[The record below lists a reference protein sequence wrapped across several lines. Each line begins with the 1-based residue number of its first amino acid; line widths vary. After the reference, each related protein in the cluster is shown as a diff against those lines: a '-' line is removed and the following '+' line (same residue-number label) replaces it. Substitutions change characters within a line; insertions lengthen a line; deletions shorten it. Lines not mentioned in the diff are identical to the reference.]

1 MQPPSPFRPAE
12 PRTGGGPPPPLLLL
26 LRRRRPRPRQ
36 SRASSQPPWRRGPGQ
51 GAPWRGSTSSRSI
64 RKRPGQ
70 RRGLDRG
77 GAPSGPAAGAG
88 GRGAPPAA
96 AAAAA
101 AGTRTATGTACPAP
115 PAARSRGGGSRS
127 SSLGSSDTSPATG
140 ERGTRRMPWK
150 RRMTRTKR
158 KTKKRRRKT
167 KKRRRTTTTKRS
179 TLPPSIRPS
188 CPPRPRSCITWGAS
202 RGPSSPGTSR
212 TPSSAPSRSAWRRRS
227 SCWSTG
233 GRSGDSAAWQ
243 AWPTA
248 GGRGRRAEEEAAG
261 GRPTPWTTAR
271 TRPGWSSPSPRG
283 TGCLTCPSSSPPASP
298 GAGSLP
304 RRTRPRTRT
313 ALTPMAAP
321 MAAPTAAERC
331 AGLRRRSP
339 PRRPPGSRRSWRRPR
354 PFPRSGPRRQSASPS
369 GGTPSGGGGSAKPS
383 RCGGTGASTAD
394 VPCGRA
400 GTPP

>member
-1 MQPPSPFRPAE
+1 MQPPSPFRPAG
-12 PRTGGGPPPPLLLL
+12 PRTGGGPPPLL
-26 LRRRRPRPRQ
+26 LRRRRRRPRQ

-64 RKRPGQ
+64 RKRPGP
-70 RRGLDRG
+70 RRGLERG

-88 GRGAPPAA
+88 GRGAPP

-167 KKRRRTTTTKRS
+167 KKRRTTTTTTKRS